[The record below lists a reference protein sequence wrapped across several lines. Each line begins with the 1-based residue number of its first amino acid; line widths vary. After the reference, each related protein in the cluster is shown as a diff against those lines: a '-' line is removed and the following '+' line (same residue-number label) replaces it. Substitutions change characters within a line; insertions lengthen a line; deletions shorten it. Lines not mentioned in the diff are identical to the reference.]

1 MIMNGLFII
10 TTSIHFDPTG
20 TWLGITSLIV
30 AFACLLFILAPD
42 RSRLSRGRRLVLILL
57 RTSAFLVLLF
67 CLMKPSL
74 VSTRRL
80 QQPTS
85 VLVLADSSE
94 SMNVAD
100 SPNGKTRW
108 EYLRAT
114 LRSAM
119 ESTKKEIVNESML
132 VRTWFFDREAREAA
146 LDTQTFDIGEWK
158 RLPSSEETAIGSAM
172 ESAVRSIGEQPL
184 SAVVLLSDGG
194 QHAYPPNDLPPQ
206 AESRRL
212 GERGVPLWAITYGQS
227 RGAAQARDASV
238 VSLTTP
244 DKVFLGNTVEV
255 IGRVRLE
262 GLSDREAT
270 VRLLVEQADGELAEV
285 ARRIIKTTEST
296 TEESVRF
303 DWTADSLG
311 ERKLVLAIDSV
322 AGEIVLTNNI
332 VSTFVEVIDGGLRVL
347 YLEGSPR
354 VEQRFLRRVLSSSPD
369 IQIDFQWIDSVHR
382 SRWPISLEQE
392 LSRDY
397 KVFLIGDLDV
407 DAIRP
412 KDIEKIRLLVE
423 NGASIGFLGG
433 LHSFEAGG
441 WGSSSLGRLL
451 PYARDPL
458 SRQRFDEPI
467 RKDLH
472 VRGPIT
478 IIPDEQF
485 GGVSILRLGQT
496 RDDSDEVWQGLPALD
511 GANRLPRLLPVAKT
525 LAATE
530 AGLPLLVAREYGLGR
545 VLVFA
550 VDSTWRWA
558 MQGAAGS
565 YKRFWRQF
573 VLWLARR
580 DDFDGERLWLKL
592 ARRRI
597 SVGSPLVFDAGLTLP
612 DGTLVQGSSLSA
624 TVIDPVGSS
633 RYVRL
638 SKNSESFSGTI
649 AGCTEP
655 GDWRVVVKADDQG
668 GETAARFVVY
678 RQDLELANPRA
689 NTLLMQQIASAT
701 DGGVRLPEELPGIFK
716 EIGQTPPV
724 FTTSEDWSASLW
736 DNWIIILMFAG
747 CLCTEWFFRKR
758 WGLV

>member
-1 MIMNGLFII
+1 MTINGLFT

-20 TWLGITSLIV
+20 TWLGITLLIV
-30 AFACLLFILAPD
+30 SFACLLFVLAPD
-42 RSRLSRGRRLVLILL
+42 KSRLSPGQRLTLILL

-119 ESTKKEIVNESML
+119 ESTKNEIVNESML
-132 VRTWFFDREAREAA
+132 IRTWVFDREAREAA
-146 LDTQTFDIGEWK
+146 LDTKSLDIGEWK

-172 ESAVRSIGEQPL
+172 ESAIRALGEQSL

-227 RGAAQARDASV
+227 RGAAQAKDASV

-262 GLSDREAT
+262 GLSDREAI
-270 VRLLVEQADGELAEV
+270 VRLLVEQTDGELAEV
-285 ARRIIKTTEST
+285 ARRTIKPTEST

-354 VEQRFLRRVLSSSPD
+354 VEQRFLRRAISSSPD
-369 IQIDFQWIDSVHR
+369 IQIDFQWIDSIRR

-392 LSRDY
+392 LARDY

-412 KDIEKIRLLVE
+412 KDVEKIRLLVE
-423 NGASIGFLGG
+423 NGASVGFLGG

-458 SRQRFDEPI
+458 SRQRFNEPI

-472 VRGPIT
+472 VKGPVT

-496 RDDSDEVWQGLPALD
+496 RDESDEVWQGLPALD
-511 GANRLPRLLPVAKT
+511 GANRLPQLLPVAKT

-530 AGLPLLVAREYGLGR
+530 TGLPLLVAREYGLGR

-558 MQGAAGS
+558 MQGSAGS

-624 TVIDPVGSS
+624 TVIDPAGNS

-668 GETAARFVVY
+668 GEAAARFVVY

-701 DGGVRLPEELPGIFK
+701 DGGVRLPEELPSIFK
-716 EIGQTPPV
+716 EIGQAPPV
-724 FTTSEDWSASLW
+724 FTTSEDWSSTLW
-736 DNWIIILMFAG
+736 DNWIIISMFAG

>member
-1 MIMNGLFII
+1 
-10 TTSIHFDPTG
+10 
-20 TWLGITSLIV
+20 
-30 AFACLLFILAPD
+30 LA
-42 RSRLSRGRRLVLILL
+42 
-57 RTSAFLVLLF
+57 
-67 CLMKPSL
+67 
-74 VSTRRL
+74 
-80 QQPTS
+80 
-85 VLVLADSSE
+85 
-94 SMNVAD
+94 
-100 SPNGKTRW
+100 
-108 EYLRAT
+108 
-114 LRSAM
+114 
-119 ESTKKEIVNESML
+119 
-132 VRTWFFDREAREAA
+132 
-146 LDTQTFDIGEWK
+146 
-158 RLPSSEETAIGSAM
+158 
-172 ESAVRSIGEQPL
+172 
-184 SAVVLLSDGG
+184 
-194 QHAYPPNDLPPQ
+194 
-206 AESRRL
+206 
-212 GERGVPLWAITYGQS
+212 
-227 RGAAQARDASV
+227 
-238 VSLTTP
+238 
-244 DKVFLGNTVEV
+244 
-255 IGRVRLE
+255 
-262 GLSDREAT
+262 
-270 VRLLVEQADGELAEV
+270 
-285 ARRIIKTTEST
+285 
-296 TEESVRF
+296 
-303 DWTADSLG
+303 
-311 ERKLVLAIDSV
+311 
-322 AGEIVLTNNI
+322 
-332 VSTFVEVIDGGLRVL
+332 
-347 YLEGSPR
+347 
-354 VEQRFLRRVLSSSPD
+354 
-369 IQIDFQWIDSVHR
+369 
-382 SRWPISLEQE
+382 
-392 LSRDY
+392 RDY

-412 KDIEKIRLLVE
+412 KDVEKIRLLVE
-423 NGASIGFLGG
+423 NGASVGFLGG

-458 SRQRFDEPI
+458 SRQRFNEPI

-472 VRGPIT
+472 VKGPVT

-496 RDDSDEVWQGLPALD
+496 RDESDEIWQGLPALD
-511 GANRLPRLLPVAKT
+511 GANRLPQLLPVAKT

-530 AGLPLLVAREYGLGR
+530 TGLPLLVAREYGLGR

-558 MQGAAGS
+558 MQGSAGS

-624 TVIDPVGSS
+624 TVIDPAGNS

-668 GETAARFVVY
+668 GEAAARFVVY

-701 DGGVRLPEELPGIFK
+701 DGGVRLPEELPSIFK
-716 EIGQTPPV
+716 EIGQAPPV
-724 FTTSEDWSASLW
+724 FTTSEDWSSTLW
-736 DNWIIILMFAG
+736 DNWIIISMFAG

>member
-1 MIMNGLFII
+1 MIMNGLFI

-30 AFACLLFILAPD
+30 AFACLLFVLAPD

-262 GLSDREAT
+262 GLSDREVT

-285 ARRIIKTTEST
+285 ARRVIKPTKST

-311 ERKLVLAIDSV
+311 ERKLVLAIDSI

-354 VEQRFLRRVLSSSPD
+354 VEQRFLRRALSSSPD

-382 SRWPISLEQE
+382 SHWPISLEQE

-467 RKDLH
+467 REDLH
-472 VRGPIT
+472 VKGPIT

-496 RDDSDEVWQGLPALD
+496 RDDSNEVWQGLPALD

-530 AGLPLLVAREYGLGR
+530 TGLPLLVAREYGLGR

-580 DDFDGERLWLKL
+580 DDFDGERLWLIL

-624 TVIDPVGSS
+624 TVIDPVGNS

>member
-1 MIMNGLFII
+1 MIMNGLFT

-20 TWLGITSLIV
+20 TWLGISLLIV

-42 RSRLSRGRRLVLILL
+42 RSRLSRGRRLTLILL

-227 RGAAQARDASV
+227 RGATQARDASV

-262 GLSDREAT
+262 GLSDREVT

-285 ARRIIKTTEST
+285 ARRVIKPTKST

-303 DWTADSLG
+303 DWAADSLG
-311 ERKLVLAIDSV
+311 ERKIVLAIDSV

-354 VEQRFLRRVLSSSPD
+354 VEQRFLRRALSSSPD
-369 IQIDFQWIDSVHR
+369 MQIDFQWIDSVHR
-382 SRWPISLEQE
+382 NRWPISLEQE

-511 GANRLPRLLPVAKT
+511 GANRLPQLLPVAKT

-530 AGLPLLVAREYGLGR
+530 TGLPLLVAREYGLGR

-624 TVIDPVGSS
+624 TVIDPAGNS

-638 SKNSESFSGTI
+638 SKNNESFSGTI
-649 AGCTEP
+649 TGCTEP

-736 DNWIIILMFAG
+736 DNWIIILMFTG

>member
-1 MIMNGLFII
+1 MTQCGLFT
-10 TTSIHFDPTG
+10 TTSVQFNPTG
-20 TWLGITSLIV
+20 GWFGVTLLVI
-30 AFACLLFILAPD
+30 AFACLVFVLAPD
-42 RSRLSRGRRLVLILL
+42 KSRLSRGRRLVLISL
-57 RTSAFLVLLF
+57 RISAFLVLLF
-67 CLMKPSL
+67 CLMKPRL

-80 QQPTS
+80 QQPAS

-94 SMNVAD
+94 SMTVAD
-100 SPNGKTRW
+100 GPNGKTRW
-108 EYLRAT
+108 EHLRET
-114 LRSAM
+114 LQSAM
-119 ESTKKEIVNESML
+119 ESTKREIANKSML
-132 VRTWFFDREAREAA
+132 IHTWVFDREARETS
-146 LDTQTFDIGEWK
+146 LDAEVLDIREWQ
-158 RLPSSEETAIGSAM
+158 RLPSSGETAIGSAM
-172 ESAVRSIGEQPL
+172 ESAIRAIGEQPL
-184 SAVVLLSDGG
+184 RAVVLLSDGG

-227 RGAAQARDASV
+227 RGAVQARDASV
-238 VSLTTP
+238 VGLTAP
-244 DKVFLGNTVEV
+244 DKVFLGNTVEI

-270 VRLLVEQADGELAEV
+270 VRLLVEQSDGELAEV
-285 ARRIIKTTEST
+285 ARRSVKPVENT

-303 DWTADSLG
+303 DWKADSLG
-311 ERKLVLAIDSV
+311 ERKLVLEIDSV
-322 AGEIVLTNNI
+322 SGEVVLTNNT
-332 VSTFVEVIDGGLRVL
+332 VSSFVNVVDGGLRVL

-369 IQIDFQWIDSVHR
+369 IQIDFQWIDSVRR
-382 SRWPISLEQE
+382 SRWPVSLEQE

-412 KDIEKIRLLVE
+412 QDLEKIRLLVE
-423 NGASIGFLGG
+423 NGSSIGFLGG
-433 LHSFEAGG
+433 FHSFEAGG
-441 WGSSSLGRLL
+441 WGSSPLGRLL

-467 RKDLH
+467 RNDLH
-472 VRGPIT
+472 EKGPIT
-478 IIPDEQF
+478 IMPDEQF
-485 GGVSILRLGQT
+485 GGVSILRLGQS
-496 RDDSDEVWQGLPALD
+496 RQESDDVWRGLPELD

-525 LAATE
+525 LATTAT
-530 AGLPLLVAREYGLGR
+530 GLPLLVAREYGLGR

-558 MQGAAGS
+558 MQGSAGA

-573 VLWLARR
+573 ILWLARR
-580 DDFDGERLWLKL
+580 EDFDGERLWLKL

-612 DGTLVQGSSLSA
+612 DGTLVQGSSISA
-624 TVIDPVGSS
+624 TVIDPTGNS
-633 RYVRL
+633 RQVQL
-638 SKNSESFSGTI
+638 SKNMESFSGTV

-655 GDWRVVVKADDQG
+655 GDWEVVVKADRKG
-668 GETAARFVVY
+668 GEATARFVVY

-689 NTLLMQQIASAT
+689 NTLLMQQIAAAT
-701 DGGVRLPEELPGIFK
+701 DGGVRLPEELPDIFK
-716 EIGQTPPV
+716 EIAQAPTV
-724 FTTSEDWSASLW
+724 SKISQEWSVSLW
-736 DNWIIILMFAG
+736 DNFIIISMFAG
-747 CLCTEWFFRKR
+747 CLCAEWFFRKR

>member
-1 MIMNGLFII
+1 MTMNSLFT

-20 TWLGITSLIV
+20 TWLGITLLIV
-30 AFACLLFILAPD
+30 AFACLLFVSAPD
-42 RSRLSRGRRLVLILL
+42 KSRLSPSRRFTLILL
-57 RTSAFLVLLF
+57 RVSAFLVLLF

-80 QQPTS
+80 QQPRS

-119 ESTKKEIVNESML
+119 ESTRKEILNESML
-132 VRTWFFDREAREAA
+132 IRTWVFDREAREAA
-146 LDTQTFDIGEWK
+146 LDTQSLDIGEWK

-172 ESAVRSIGEQPL
+172 ESAVRALGEQPL

-206 AESRRL
+206 SESRRL

-262 GLSDREAT
+262 GLSDREAI
-270 VRLLVEQADGELAEV
+270 VRLLVEQKDGELAEV
-285 ARRIIKTTEST
+285 ARRTIKPTEST

-354 VEQRFLRRVLSSSPD
+354 VEQRFLRRALSSSPD
-369 IQIDFQWIDSVHR
+369 IQIDFQWIDSIRR
-382 SRWPISLEQE
+382 SRWPVSLEQE
-392 LSRDY
+392 LTRDY

-412 KDIEKIRLLVE
+412 KDVEKIRLLVE
-423 NGASIGFLGG
+423 NGASVGFLGG

-451 PYARDPL
+451 PYTRDPL

-472 VRGPIT
+472 VKGPVT
-478 IIPDEQF
+478 IIPDEEF
-485 GGVSILRLGQT
+485 GGISILRLGQT
-496 RDDSDEVWQGLPALD
+496 RDESDEVWQGLPALD
-511 GANRLPRLLPVAKT
+511 GANRLPQLLPVAKT

-530 AGLPLLVAREYGLGR
+530 TGLPLLVAREYGLGR

-558 MQGAAGS
+558 MQGSAGS

-612 DGTLVQGSSLSA
+612 DGTLVQGSFLTA
-624 TVIDPVGSS
+624 TVIDPAGNS

-655 GDWRVVVKADDQG
+655 GDWRVVIKADDQG
-668 GETAARFVVY
+668 GEAVARFVVY

-689 NTLLMQQIASAT
+689 NTLLMQQIAKAT
-701 DGGVRLPEELPGIFK
+701 DGGVRLPEELPSIFK
-716 EIGQTPPV
+716 EIGQAPPV
-724 FTTSEDWSASLW
+724 FTTSEDWSSTLW
-736 DNWIIILMFAG
+736 DNWIIISMFAG
-747 CLCTEWFFRKR
+747 CLCMEWFFRKR

>member
-1 MIMNGLFII
+1 MIMNGLFT

-20 TWLGITSLIV
+20 TWLGMSLLIV

-262 GLSDREAT
+262 GLSDREVT

-285 ARRIIKTTEST
+285 ARRVIKPTKST

-311 ERKLVLAIDSV
+311 ERKLVLEIDSV
-322 AGEIVLTNNI
+322 ASEIVLTNNI

-354 VEQRFLRRVLSSSPD
+354 VEQRFLRRALSSSPD

-612 DGTLVQGSSLSA
+612 DGTLVQGSSLAA
-624 TVIDPVGSS
+624 TVIDPVGNS

-668 GETAARFVVY
+668 GEAAARFVVY

>member
-1 MIMNGLFII
+1 MIMNGLFT

-20 TWLGITSLIV
+20 TWLGMSLLIV
-30 AFACLLFILAPD
+30 AFACLLFVLAPD
-42 RSRLSRGRRLVLILL
+42 RSRLSRGRRLALILL
-57 RTSAFLVLLF
+57 RTSAFLLLLF

-80 QQPTS
+80 RQPTS

-132 VRTWFFDREAREAA
+132 VQTWFFDREVREAA

-172 ESAVRSIGEQPL
+172 ESAIRVIGERPL

-206 AESRRL
+206 VESRRL

-227 RGAAQARDASV
+227 RGASQARDASV

-285 ARRIIKTTEST
+285 ARRIIKTSEST

-354 VEQRFLRRVLSSSPD
+354 VEQRFLRRALSSSPD
-369 IQIDFQWIDSVHR
+369 IQIDFQWIDSVRR

-423 NGASIGFLGG
+423 NGASVGFLGG

-467 RKDLH
+467 REDLH
-472 VRGPIT
+472 VKGPIT

-496 RDDSDEVWQGLPALD
+496 RDDSNEVWQDLPALD

-530 AGLPLLVAREYGLGR
+530 TGLPLLVAREYGLGR

-565 YKRFWRQF
+565 YKQFWRQF

-624 TVIDPVGSS
+624 SVIDPAGNS

-638 SKNSESFSGTI
+638 SKNRESYSGTI

-655 GDWRVVVKADDQG
+655 GDWQVVVKAGDQG
-668 GETAARFVVY
+668 GEVAARFVVY

-701 DGGVRLPEELPGIFK
+701 DGGVRLPEELPDIFK

-736 DNWIIILMFAG
+736 DNWIIMLMFAG

>member
-1 MIMNGLFII
+1 MTINGLFT

-20 TWLGITSLIV
+20 TWLGITLLIV
-30 AFACLLFILAPD
+30 SFACLLFVLAPD
-42 RSRLSRGRRLVLILL
+42 KSRLSPGQRLTLILL

-119 ESTKKEIVNESML
+119 ESTKNEIVNESML
-132 VRTWFFDREAREAA
+132 IRTWVFDREAREAA
-146 LDTQTFDIGEWK
+146 LDTQSLDIGEWK

-172 ESAVRSIGEQPL
+172 ESAIRALGEQPL

-227 RGAAQARDASV
+227 RGAAQAKDASV

-262 GLSDREAT
+262 GLSDREAI
-270 VRLLVEQADGELAEV
+270 VRLLVEQTDGELAEV
-285 ARRIIKTTEST
+285 ARRTIKPTEST

-354 VEQRFLRRVLSSSPD
+354 VEQRFLRRALSSSPD
-369 IQIDFQWIDSVHR
+369 IQIDFQWIDSIRR

-392 LSRDY
+392 LARDY

-412 KDIEKIRLLVE
+412 KDVEKIRLLVE
-423 NGASIGFLGG
+423 NGASVGFLGG

-458 SRQRFDEPI
+458 SRQRFNEPI

-472 VRGPIT
+472 VKGPVT

-496 RDDSDEVWQGLPALD
+496 RDESDEGWQGLPALD
-511 GANRLPRLLPVAKT
+511 GANRLPQLLPVAKT

-530 AGLPLLVAREYGLGR
+530 TGLPLLVAREYGLGR

-558 MQGAAGS
+558 MQGSAGS

-624 TVIDPVGSS
+624 TVIDPAGNS

-668 GETAARFVVY
+668 GEAAARFVVY

-701 DGGVRLPEELPGIFK
+701 DGGVRLPEELPSIFK
-716 EIGQTPPV
+716 EIGQAPPV
-724 FTTSEDWSASLW
+724 FTTSEDWSSTLW
-736 DNWIIILMFAG
+736 DNWIIISMFAG